1 MSLHSD
7 MDLLVDAL
15 GGLPDENNVYSDIE
29 LEKDK
34 PNEYYQ
40 GQAEYILQNIDTTEH
55 YFHFVN
61 TILKDYNKLNGEQKN
76 LIKDKMGIL
85 PEIKEKVV
93 IKEKIVYKT
102 KKSKINCYD
111 DY

>member
-15 GGLPDENNVYSDIE
+15 GDLPDENNMYNDID

-61 TILKDYNKLNGEQKN
+61 TILKDYNKLNVEQKKA
-76 LIKDKMGIL
+76 IQDKMGIL
-85 PEIKEKVV
+85 PVIKEKVV
-93 IKEKIVYKT
+93 IKEKIVYKS
-102 KKSKINCYD
+102 KKPKINTYD

>member
-29 LEKDK
+29 LEKGK
-34 PNEYYQ
+34 TNEYYQ
-40 GQAEYILQNIDTTEH
+40 GKAEYILQNIDTTEH

-61 TILKDYNKLNGEQKN
+61 TILKDYNKLTVDQKK
-76 LIKDKMGIL
+76 IIQDKMGIE
-85 PEIKEKVV
+85 PVIKEKVV
-93 IKEKIVYKT
+93 IKEKIVYKS
-102 KKSKINCYD
+102 KNPKINTYD

>member
-15 GGLPDENNVYSDIE
+15 GGLPAENNVYSDIE
-29 LEKDK
+29 VEKGK

-61 TILKDYNKLNGEQKN
+61 TILKDYNKLTVEQKKV
-76 LIKDKMGIL
+76 IQDKMGIS
-85 PEIKEKVV
+85 PVIKEKVV
-93 IKEKIVYKT
+93 IKEKIVYKS
-102 KKSKINCYD
+102 KKPKVNTYD

>member
-1 MSLHSD
+1 MSRHSD

-29 LEKDK
+29 VERGKA
-34 PNEYYQ
+34 NEYYQ

-61 TILKDYNKLNGEQKN
+61 TILKDYSNLTVEQKK
-76 LIKDKMGIL
+76 IIQDRMGIV
-85 PEIKEKVV
+85 PVIKETVV
-93 IKEKIVYKT
+93 IKEKLVYRS
-102 KKSKINCYD
+102 KKPKINSYD

>member
-1 MSLHSD
+1 MSLQSD
-7 MDLLVDAL
+7 MDLLVDIM
-15 GGLPDENNVYSDIE
+15 PDVNIRYDK
-29 LEKDK
+29 LEKGK

-55 YFHFVN
+55 YFHLVN
-61 TILKDYNKLNGEQKN
+61 TILKDYNKLTVEQKK
-76 LIKDKMGIL
+76 IIQDKMGIL
-85 PEIKEKVV
+85 PVIKEKVV

-102 KKSKINCYD
+102 KKPKINTYD

>member
-7 MDLLVDAL
+7 MDLLVDMI
-15 GGLPDENNVYSDIE
+15 PDENISYDK
-29 LEKDK
+29 LEIGK

-55 YFHFVN
+55 YFHFIN
-61 TILKDYNKLNGEQKN
+61 TILKDYNKLTVDQMKV
-76 LIKDKMGIL
+76 IHDKMGIS
-85 PEIKEKVV
+85 PVIKEKVV
-93 IKEKIVYKT
+93 IKEKIVYKS
-102 KKSKINCYD
+102 KKPKVNTYD

>member
-15 GGLPDENNVYSDIE
+15 GDLPDENNHYDK
-29 LEKDK
+29 LETDK

-61 TILKDYNKLNGEQKN
+61 TILKDYNKLNAGQKK
-76 LIKDKMGIL
+76 IIQDKMSIK
-85 PEIKEKVV
+85 PVIKEKVIV
-93 IKEKIVYKT
+93 KEKIVYKS
-102 KKSKINCYD
+102 KKPKINTYD

>member
-1 MSLHSD
+1 MSLQSD

-15 GGLPDENNVYSDIE
+15 GDLPDENNMYNDID

-61 TILKDYNKLNGEQKN
+61 TILKDYNKLNVEQKKA
-76 LIKDKMGIL
+76 IQDKMGIL
-85 PEIKEKVV
+85 PVIKEKVV
-93 IKEKIVYKT
+93 IKEKIVYKS
-102 KKSKINCYD
+102 KKPKVNTYD

>member
-1 MSLHSD
+1 MSIYSD

-15 GGLPDENNVYSDIE
+15 GGLPDENNVYSDIK

-61 TILKDYNKLNGEQKN
+61 TILKDYNKLNAEQKN
-76 LIKDKMGIL
+76 LIKYKMGIL

-93 IKEKIVYKT
+93 IKEKKVYKS
-102 KKSKINCYD
+102 KKPKINTYD

>member
-29 LEKDK
+29 LEKGK

-61 TILKDYNKLNGEQKN
+61 TILKDYNKLTVEQKKV
-76 LIKDKMGIL
+76 LQDKMGIE
-85 PEIKEKVV
+85 PVIKEKVV

-102 KKSKINCYD
+102 KKPKINTYD

>member
-1 MSLHSD
+1 MSLQSD
-7 MDLLVDAL
+7 MDLLVDYL
-15 GGLPDENNVYSDIE
+15 EGVPDENNMYNDIGV
-29 LEKDK
+29 EKGK
-34 PNEYYQ
+34 TNEYYQ

-61 TILKDYNKLNGEQKN
+61 TVLKDYNKLNAGQKKMIQDRMSIQPV
-76 LIKDKMGIL
+76 IKD
-85 PEIKEKVV
+85 KVV

-102 KKSKINCYD
+102 KKPKINSYD

>member
-29 LEKDK
+29 LEKGK
-34 PNEYYQ
+34 TNEYYQ
-40 GQAEYILQNIDTTEH
+40 GQAEYILKNIDTTEH

-61 TILKDYNKLNGEQKN
+61 TILKDYNKLTVEQKKV
-76 LIKDKMGIL
+76 IQDKMTIE
-85 PEIKEKVV
+85 PVIKEKVV

-102 KKSKINCYD
+102 KKPKINSYD

>member
-1 MSLHSD
+1 MY
-7 MDLLVDAL
+7 
-15 GGLPDENNVYSDIE
+15 NDIE

-61 TILKDYNKLNGEQKN
+61 TILKDYNKLNVEQKKA
-76 LIKDKMGIL
+76 IKDKMGIL
-85 PEIKEKVV
+85 PVIKEKVV
-93 IKEKIVYKT
+93 IKEKKIVYKY
-102 KKSKINCYD
+102 KNPKVNSYD

>member
-15 GGLPDENNVYSDIE
+15 GDLPDENNVYSDID
-29 LEKDK
+29 LEKGK
-34 PNEYYQ
+34 SNEYYQ

-61 TILKDYNKLNGEQKN
+61 TILKDYNKLNVEQKRQ
-76 LIKDKMGIL
+76 
-85 PEIKEKVV
+85 
-93 IKEKIVYKT
+93 
-102 KKSKINCYD
+102 SKIKWVFYQLSKKKL
-111 DY
+111 